1 MEVLRSMYGISIF
14 DVIDIYYLRW
24 GFDKFFFGLWVNLL
38 IGILSDDYVKFQ
50 IFVGC
55 VFFVG
60 EVIDELYNG
69 YVYGGYF
76 IGVNQVEKIVYCI

>member
-38 IGILSDDYVKFQ
+38 IGILSDDYVKF
-50 IFVGC
+50 
-55 VFFVG
+55 
-60 EVIDELYNG
+60 
-69 YVYGGYF
+69 
-76 IGVNQVEKIVYCI
+76 